1 MVTVS
6 ADVTSGMASRY
17 TTTCTCL
24 SADQDGNL
32 LQILRN
38 KQAFPPR
45 ATLVFATILSIEI
58 LRIGLNQALSA
69 IDVNHRYS
77 DCSTT
82 VMFTYE

>member
-17 TTTCTCL
+17 IIACTCL
-24 SADQDGNL
+24 STDQDGTL
-32 LQILRN
+32 LQILQN

-45 ATLVFATILSIEI
+45 ATLVFATILPKEI

-77 DCSTT
+77 DCSTL